1 MNRTIL
7 VTGGAGYIG
16 SHACKSLAAAGYY
29 PVVYDNLSRGHE
41 WAVRWGPL
49 EKGDILDKARLES
62 VMGHYR
68 PAAVM
73 HFAAFAYVGE
83 SVAHPEK
90 YYRNNTV
97 GSLTL
102 IEAMVAAGIR
112 NIIFSS
118 TCAIYGEPERLPLVE
133 SHPQHPINPYGFSK
147 MAVER
152 MLQDAGN
159 AHGIRHVSLRY
170 FNAAGADP
178 DAEIGE
184 AHDPETHLIPL
195 VLDAAAGRMEK
206 LRVFGDDYDT
216 PDGTCVRDY
225 IHINDL
231 AQAHLAA
238 LKHLESGG
246 TSTAYNLGNG
256 NGFSIQQVIAAAKRV
271 TDRDIPFDVTARR
284 PGDPAVLVGDALKI
298 RRELHWSPEFSDLE
312 SIIRTAWQWHRQY
325 HAKASFLSRK

>member
-1 MNRTIL
+1 MNKTIL

-16 SHACKSLAAAGYY
+16 SHACKALAAAGYQ
-29 PVVYDNLSRGHE
+29 PVVYDNLGRGHE
-41 WAVRWGPL
+41 WAVQWGPL
-49 EKGDILDKARLES
+49 EKGDILDKARLEH
-62 VMGHYR
+62 VLKRYR
-68 PAAVM
+68 PQAVM

-83 SVAHPEK
+83 SVEHPER

-102 IEAMVAAGIR
+102 IEALVNTGTPR
-112 NIIFSS
+112 IIFSS

-133 SHPQHPINPYGFSK
+133 SHPQRPINPYGFSK

-152 MLQDAGN
+152 MLQDAGV
-159 AHGIRHVSLRY
+159 AHDLRHVCLRY

-178 DAEIGE
+178 DAQIGE

-195 VLDAAAGRMEK
+195 VLDAAAGRLEK

-231 AQAHLAA
+231 AQAHLID
-238 LKHLESGG
+238 GQ
-246 TSTAYNLGNG
+246 
-256 NGFSIQQVIAAAKRV
+256 SIQWPPGE
-271 TDRDIPFDVTARR
+271 DPFEV
-284 PGDPAVLVGDALKI
+284 
-298 RRELHWSPEFSDLE
+298 DL
-312 SIIRTAWQWHRQY
+312 SYQD
-325 HAKASFLSRK
+325 